1 MATPRFRS
9 ALVFGF
15 SALASILSIRFGL
28 KWLLDSLGNE
38 VPSKGWRFAAAIT
51 INMARQEPGTPVPRW
66 VLQRG
71 CWTHGAQ
78 TRLIFFAFKYKQH
91 YLAPHMHRIKI
102 CNVFQWWSLENSVQG
117 SPHPP
122 FSLILLDMKGEEEG
136 ARPWNVNS
144 FWADFSNCL
153 NFTISLLS
161 KIRKEGLTGCSSW
174 TLLLL
179 LSYFTNYT
187 IKLIDSWGKP
197 RL

>member
-1 MATPRFRS
+1 M
-9 ALVFGF
+9 
-15 SALASILSIRFGL
+15 
-28 KWLLDSLGNE
+28 E
-38 VPSKGWRFAAAIT
+38 VCCC
-51 INMARQEPGTPVPRW
+51 NHHQ
-66 VLQRG
+66 
-71 CWTHGAQ
+71 HGASGAWH
-78 TRLIFFAFKYKQH
+78 TCASVGPPEGLLNSWSSDTCLIFFAFKYKQH
-91 YLAPHMHRIKI
+91 YLAPHRHRIKI

-161 KIRKEGLTGCSSW
+161 KIRKDDLTGCSSW